1 MSINATPRQPSGC
14 SLPAVLLV
22 HGFGSSFDNDWRRNG
37 WVDVLSDLGRRVV
50 GHDLLGHAEGN
61 GDADPASYAG
71 LEEHAF
77 APAAALAPVDAVGFS
92 LGGLILLRLAADDP
106 SRFRRIAVLGVVG
119 LGRPHA
125 DRPLPDVMGAL
136 DGTTTALDPASGV
149 FRRLVASHHA
159 DARALT
165 AVIRRPQRPLTTG
178 DLHRVAVPTLLAIG
192 DDDFAGPATRLAAE
206 LPRAS
211 LVELPRTDHFATPSS
226 LKAMDAVLRFL
237 ASD

>member
-1 MSINATPRQPSGC
+1 M
-14 SLPAVLLV
+14 PAVLLV

-37 WVDVLSDLGRRVV
+37 WVDVLADLGRRVV

-61 GDADPASYAG
+61 HDADPASYAG

-106 SRFRRIAVLGVVG
+106 SRFRRIAVLGVGDPVVG

-125 DRPLPDVMGAL
+125 DRPLPDVIGAL
-136 DGTTTALDPASGV
+136 DGTTVAPDPASGV
-149 FRRLVASHHA
+149 FRRLVASHRA
-159 DARALT
+159 DTRALT
-165 AVIRRPQRPLTTG
+165 AVIRRPQRPLTTV
-178 DLHRVAVPTLLAIG
+178 DLHRVDVPTLLAIG

-211 LVELPRTDHFATPSS
+211 VVELPRTDHFATPSS